1 MMKIPGTNPHIAPE
15 LEFNC
20 TELELHAFVD
30 GELDTL
36 ERTHVLKTVQQSASI
51 RAKLNAL
58 EQIKSLVLHSYANIR
73 YPH

>member
-1 MMKIPGTNPHIAPE
+1 MKIPGTNPHIAPE
-15 LEFNC
+15 LEFSC

-36 ERTHVLKTVQQSASI
+36 ERAHVIMAVQQSANI

-58 EQIKSLVLHSYANIR
+58 EQLKSLVQHSYADIS
-73 YPH
+73 YQH